1 VATFQAYHER
11 KYTVI
16 LFKSKIKM
24 FSLSKWI
31 LCLPNQA
38 QTEPKPLVK
47 LFCVPQVH
55 KTVRLQAHENGN
67 LRHTFL
73 SPRNSSNHS
82 RLPPP
87 LPIAG
92 RSRCV
97 DLHIPFS
104 PAEWHLRGAALCA
117 VVCKCAAC
125 VLEKEN
131 TNERRYAGSQQCNLP
146 H

>member
-1 VATFQAYHER
+1 
-11 KYTVI
+11 
-16 LFKSKIKM
+16 M

-87 LPIAG
+87 PAHCRPESVRG
-92 RSRCV
+92 PT
-97 DLHIPFS
+97 HPFLTS
-104 PAEWHLRGAALCA
+104 
-117 VVCKCAAC
+117 
-125 VLEKEN
+125 
-131 TNERRYAGSQQCNLP
+131 
-146 H
+146 